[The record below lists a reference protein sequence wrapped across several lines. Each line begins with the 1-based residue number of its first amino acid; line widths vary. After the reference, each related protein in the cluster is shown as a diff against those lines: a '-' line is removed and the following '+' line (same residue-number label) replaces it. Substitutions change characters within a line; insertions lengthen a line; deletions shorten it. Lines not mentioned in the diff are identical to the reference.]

1 MLHRYLV
8 LLCTFF
14 SLLGVGS
21 SMAQLKPM
29 YVKPPESSVALLQIQ
44 QARAERNESH
54 TPVHWFYIQSD
65 SANKIQPQA
74 RTYISSAALK
84 AWAFKQDFWL
94 SRDKVQHFAACF
106 FIAFSSRIAA
116 TSILGMEK
124 SAANAFAGGLA
135 TFAGFMR
142 EVKDDHEYNNIFSTK
157 DMVANLL
164 GVLLA
169 VLILTF
175 I

>member
-1 MLHRYLV
+1 MYFQPIEMRALPPHV
-8 LLCTFF
+8 W
-14 SLLGVGS
+14 SLS
-21 SMAQLKPM
+21 ASQMHNA
-29 YVKPPESSVALLQIQ
+29 ST
-44 QARAERNESH
+44 ERNALPEP
-54 TPVHWFYIQSD
+54 TRWLYAPPTLD
-65 SANKIQPQA
+65 SANAMPTQA

-94 SRDKVQHFAACF
+94 SRDKAQHFAACF

-142 EVKDDHEYNNIFSTK
+142 EVTDDHEYNNIFSTK
-157 DMVANLL
+157 DMVANML
-164 GVLLA
+164 GVFLA
-169 VLILTF
+169 MVVLAF